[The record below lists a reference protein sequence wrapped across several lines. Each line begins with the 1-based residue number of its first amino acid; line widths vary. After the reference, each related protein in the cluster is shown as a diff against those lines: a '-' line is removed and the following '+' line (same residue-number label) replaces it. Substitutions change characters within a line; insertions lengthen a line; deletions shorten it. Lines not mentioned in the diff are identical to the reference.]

1 MGLELDLRP
10 RTQYEVLS
18 AWKHSVAARGYSETV
33 NFTLPVTF
41 RFQAIN
47 MVTLFTF
54 DLHKNALFAAFC
66 SRLLTGYSQLMAS
79 TSLALRVFMKVSKM
93 AAKAGSQT
101 CDA

>member
-1 MGLELDLRP
+1 
-10 RTQYEVLS
+10 
-18 AWKHSVAARGYSETV
+18 
-33 NFTLPVTF
+33 
-41 RFQAIN
+41 

-101 CDA
+101 CDARTAANGADPTPAVFARTLK